1 LKLHGREG
9 FQISLKTREDCLDGT
24 SGILS
29 NALGIVWIISL
40 RSGYETG
47 TFKFS
52 ALQVFKGKSLVLAT
66 I

>member
-1 LKLHGREG
+1 MGLFYR
-9 FQISLKTREDCLDGT
+9 T

-29 NALGIVWIISL
+29 NALEIVWIIPL

-47 TFKFS
+47 TFEFS

-66 I
+66 L